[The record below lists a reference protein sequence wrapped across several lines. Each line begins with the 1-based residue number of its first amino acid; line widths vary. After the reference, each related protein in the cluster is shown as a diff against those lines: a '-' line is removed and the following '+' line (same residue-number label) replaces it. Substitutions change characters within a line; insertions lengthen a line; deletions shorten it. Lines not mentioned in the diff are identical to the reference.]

1 MDTIQRD
8 LKLLL
13 LGKEVAPCDYAV
25 RNFLL
30 PWHKKF
36 FAQTNLLIN
45 AIRRQISTGFKD
57 KRKYAEK
64 RLDEILDGE
73 KINSKETV
81 ISPLKNFILD
91 GEKKI
96 IDILEKK
103 SPAEF
108 QSLVEL
114 IASKGFRDCD
124 FEYTWLED
132 MGFEWVETANGDLV
146 MCVIDINKP
155 PFKKTHIFIYNFAVG
170 VLNAATNNINEGT
183 VTLYYHN
190 IASWLKNTDKAL
202 ELNLKI

>member
-8 LKLLL
+8 LKLLS
-13 LGKEVAPCDYAV
+13 LGEKVTPCDYAV

-36 FAQTNLLIN
+36 FAQTNLLIK
-45 AIRRQISTGFKD
+45 AIRREISTRFKD
-57 KRKYAEK
+57 KRQYIEEQ
-64 RLDEILDGE
+64 LNEILDGE

-91 GEKKI
+91 GEKEI

-103 SPAEF
+103 SSAEF
-108 QSLVEL
+108 QSLVEF
-114 IASKGFRDCD
+114 ITSKDFKDCD
-124 FEYTWLED
+124 FEDIWLYN
-132 MGFEWVETANGDLV
+132 MGFERVETDNEDLV
-146 MCVIDINKP
+146 MCAIDINKP

-170 VLNAATNNINEGT
+170 VLNTATDNISEET
-183 VTLYYHN
+183 APLYYRN

-202 ELNLKI
+202 ELDLKI